1 MAYDVLMYVTESNIQ
16 WKESLDGKGI
26 NDANP
31 HAHEHHYYDFLCCA
45 MYGLEFIVNDLF
57 TSKSSTSIFC
67 KRAL

>member
-45 MYGLEFIVNDLF
+45 MYGFGVYSE
-57 TSKSSTSIFC
+57 
-67 KRAL
+67 